1 MPQDSA
7 NYWFLAGKRAREQ
20 SADLEAAAHFR
31 KALRQ
36 IESLAPSPDRLRDQI
51 RSTLALGSTL
61 IATRGFAA
69 PEVRAI
75 YSRANELCDKG
86 SNTRE
91 VLTSLGG
98 LLTYYQVHGPLSEAL
113 VLAERIFTLAEK
125 SGDRTLITAAH
136 RRLGWCRFSLGEMR
150 SGHDHLARALEL
162 YEPTRARAYIDL
174 INADPGVVG
183 LINLAWVEW
192 FIGDLERAAECAVRA
207 RRSARELG
215 HPLSLAY
222 TLSMSAAVSQGFEDT
237 DATLEFA
244 RETIELAS
252 KNAFAYW
259 LAWATILQGWAI
271 ARKGQPGLG
280 LETMLKGLRAYEDTG
295 AQVFKPHA
303 LTLIAD
309 VHRSIGQYRE
319 GLAFLDEAKACAERG
334 EIRFYDA
341 EILRVKAEL
350 LIGIDDPDN
359 ARRCYEKALEIASA
373 QGAESLRLRAEE
385 SRKKTIG

>member
-1 MPQDSA
+1 
-7 NYWFLAGKRAREQ
+7 
-20 SADLEAAAHFR
+20 
-31 KALRQ
+31 
-36 IESLAPSPDRLRDQI
+36 
-51 RSTLALGSTL
+51 
-61 IATRGFAA
+61 
-69 PEVRAI
+69 
-75 YSRANELCDKG
+75 
-86 SNTRE
+86 
-91 VLTSLGG
+91 
-98 LLTYYQVHGPLSEAL
+98 
-113 VLAERIFTLAEK
+113 
-125 SGDRTLITAAH
+125 
-136 RRLGWCRFSLGEMR
+136 
-150 SGHDHLARALEL
+150 
-162 YEPTRARAYIDL
+162 
-174 INADPGVVG
+174 
-183 LINLAWVEW
+183 
-192 FIGDLERAAECAVRA
+192 
-207 RRSARELG
+207 
-215 HPLSLAY
+215 
-222 TLSMSAAVSQGFEDT
+222 MSAAVSQGFEDT

-259 LAWATILQGWAI
+259 LAWATIL
-271 ARKGQPGLG
+271 P
-280 LETMLKGLRAYEDTG
+280 MLKGLRAYEDTG